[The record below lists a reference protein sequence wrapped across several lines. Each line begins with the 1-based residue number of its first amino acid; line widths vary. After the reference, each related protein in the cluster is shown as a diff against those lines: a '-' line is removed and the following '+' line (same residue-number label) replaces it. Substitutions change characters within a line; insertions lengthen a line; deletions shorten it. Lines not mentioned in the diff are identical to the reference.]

1 MIYNTS
7 AFSFSGPKKENQ
19 DSYISLALD
28 GDHHVI
34 CIADG
39 VGGRK
44 GGAEASMAAITE
56 VKHIFS
62 ERLFTTMADLFNR
75 VHHTVLKHSKDIKFP
90 EMSTTLTVVY
100 INKDDV
106 TIGHVGDCR
115 LYHLRG
121 RGIVTKTYDQSE
133 KQKLIDDGVLS
144 RERAFYYH
152 RKNILLSVIS
162 PDKKY
167 ELYESKFKVAI
178 KDRLLLVSDG
188 VYNICTKKELA
199 MLSERALNVS
209 QWMND
214 ISSFIQTKEVK
225 DDYTAIALEFM

>member
-7 AFSFSGPKKENQ
+7 AFSFPGRKKENQ
-19 DSYISLALD
+19 DSYTSFALD

-44 GGAEASMAAITE
+44 GGAEASMLAITE
-56 VKHIFS
+56 VKHVFS
-62 ERLFTTMADLFNR
+62 ENLFTTMVDLFDR
-75 VHHTVLKHSKDIKFP
+75 VHHKVLKQSKDLKLP

-100 INKDDV
+100 VNKDDV

-144 RERAFYYH
+144 RERALYYH
-152 RKNILLSVIS
+152 RKNILLSVIA
-162 PDKKY
+162 PDKQY
-167 ELYESKFKVAI
+167 ELYEAKFKVVI

-188 VYNICTKKELA
+188 VYNICTKKELS
-199 MLSERALNVS
+199 MLSEKVLTVS
-209 QWMND
+209 QWLGS
-214 ISSFIQTKEVK
+214 ISSLIKGREFK
-225 DDYTAIALEFM
+225 DDYTAVALEFL